1 MVVCSIGLEDTLSC
15 FFKWG
20 FIMLTCAIPVGRDAM
35 VLGKLMYAPPKD
47 WTVSQRRALSN
58 SLLVE
63 YDNTWD
69 AWFYQQKGQKD
80 SGLIFNIDAMLQATT
95 LSDSGPGYWNY
106 ADMLQI
112 CSYGKGRTPGGG
124 MTLSEYR
131 VHYAVWSILASPLV
145 IGTDLWTIEQQ
156 HPDCLALLK
165 NKDIIGVNQDKVRGS
180 SMALSRRPSFFVFF
194 LCLNR
199 KDRGGGCRPYPHCPQ
214 PPPM

>member
-1 MVVCSIGLEDTLSC
+1 
-15 FFKWG
+15 
-20 FIMLTCAIPVGRDAM
+20 M

-180 SMALSRRPSFFVFF
+180 SMTLSRRPSFFVFF